1 MPARNAPIFFDLDDT
16 LLDDRGAQETYLAEV
31 FAVWRDELP
40 HREHEFPSVW
50 RRALQHHFDRHVRG
64 ELSYQ
69 SQRRERIRDVFQAPS
84 LTDDECDR
92 RMREF
97 LDCYEAS
104 WRLFDDVLPT
114 LDALRDRPLGVIT
127 NGTNEQQQ
135 AKLDRMGIADRFAA
149 VLTSESAGIG
159 KPDPRIF
166 AQAAARLNA
175 APERCVHVGDDWSRD
190 VEGARSAG
198 FGAVWLNR
206 RQQGASPTA
215 DPTVHCIGA
224 LTELLRLLA

>member
-1 MPARNAPIFFDLDDT
+1 MPARVAAVFFDLDDT

-40 HREHEFPSVW
+40 HRENEFPSVW
-50 RRALQHHFDRHVRG
+50 RRALQHHFDRHIRG

-69 SQRRERIRDVFQAPS
+69 SQRRERIRDVFQSPS
-84 LTDDECDR
+84 LTDDECDQ

-104 WRLFDDVLPT
+104 WRLFDDVMPT

-127 NGTNEQQQ
+127 NGTNEQQH
-135 AKLDRMGIADRFAA
+135 AKLDRMGIADRFAV

-166 AQAAARLNA
+166 VQGAARLNA
-175 APERCVHVGDDWSRD
+175 PPGRCVHVGDDWSRD
-190 VEGARSAG
+190 IEGARSAG
-198 FGAVWLNR
+198 FRAVWLNR
-206 RQQGASPTA
+206 RKETSTPTA
-215 DPTVHCIGA
+215 DPAIHSIKA
-224 LTELLRLLA
+224 LTELLRLLD